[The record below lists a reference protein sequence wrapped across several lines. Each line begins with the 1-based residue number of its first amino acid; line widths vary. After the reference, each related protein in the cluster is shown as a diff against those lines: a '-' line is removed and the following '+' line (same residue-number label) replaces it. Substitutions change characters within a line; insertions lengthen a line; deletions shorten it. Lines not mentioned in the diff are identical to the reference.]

1 MAAEVDSFSSAI
13 NFWKNASLS
22 LLQKELDQ
30 QGLEIVE
37 KQKDGLIS
45 RKKLAEQTR
54 DFKKLADEE
63 KLQQFKG
70 LLKAYQTEIDSL
82 TKRTKYSENSF
93 LSIYKLLADA
103 PDPTPF
109 LEAAVDQ
116 STKLIDQDS
125 LSKENESLRQQLQ
138 EANKQLAIAKETA
151 SEASD
156 WKQKYEQ
163 LETKYQDSINEKVEE
178 KEQENKLQLNQKI
191 KYYKEREYD
200 LQKQLSQAHNQLTQL
215 KHSHDDSQAKLID
228 HSSKYDEEVVAKLAE
243 LDIVVMDLERAN
255 ARVVEAQSKNEIL
268 KEEIAKLKNKAN
280 DQQSHYAAEPK
291 HKEAE
296 MTRLI
301 SDLDNYKDVL
311 QKTEARLGKRIKD
324 LTAQLNTKTSELD
337 NTRESLKKYEDY
349 EEIKREL
356 EIMKYVEF
364 SIGED
369 DDGYQF
375 DTEGVLKT
383 SQDRKESLEV
393 RLMTKNK
400 KLENTN
406 TAIKGELADTK
417 RQLENTCAELE
428 TVRKTVQEQKGL
440 IEKLEEDVYRL
451 DQSKSEAGSGI
462 LTNSSS
468 TANLNFLTQPAADS
482 PRTSFDVSSSARED
496 KSILPIITGQ
506 RDRFRQRNAQLE
518 EELKKQESV
527 MEDLRGEVVMLK
539 QDNLKLY
546 EKLKFVHVWKEDRV
560 HGKQGNA
567 SVVNMGSDSAG
578 SPYRRAAGEGTSNGK
593 YDDPA
598 DKYGKLYEE
607 NMNPFTQFHRR
618 EENRRYQSLNPAEKV
633 TLSLTRLFVSNRW
646 SRYFFI
652 VYSLL
657 LHLLVMVTLYQLS
670 LWEECRHDHETP
682 NFANPMGLN
691 DNGGGMAGAVGGQLI

>member
-13 NFWKNASLS
+13 SFWKNANLGSL
-22 LLQKELDQ
+22 QNELDQ

-54 DFKKLADEE
+54 DFKKTSDEE
-63 KLQQFKG
+63 KLQQIKG

-116 STKLIDQDS
+116 STKLIDQES
-125 LSKENESLRQQLQ
+125 LIEENKMLRQQLE
-138 EANKQLAIAKETA
+138 EANKQLVAATQSASDA
-151 SEASD
+151 SE
-156 WKQKYEQ
+156 WKSKYNQ
-163 LETKYQDSINEKVEE
+163 LEAKFQDSINEKVEE
-178 KEQENKLQLNQKI
+178 KEQENKLQMNEKI
-191 KYYKEREYD
+191 RLYKEREYD
-200 LQKQLSQAHNQLTQL
+200 LQKQLSQAHDQLTQL
-215 KHSHDDSQAKLID
+215 KHSHDDSQARLID

-255 ARVVEAQSKNEIL
+255 ARVIEAQSKNEML
-268 KEEIAKLKNKAN
+268 KEEVAKLKSQAQVKESNEA
-280 DQQSHYAAEPK
+280 PK
-291 HKEAE
+291 QKEAE

-301 SDLDNYKDVL
+301 SDLENYKDVL
-311 QKTEARLGKRIKD
+311 QKTEARLGKKIKD
-324 LTAQLNTKTSELD
+324 LTTQLTAKSTELD
-337 NTRESLKKYEDY
+337 AIRESMKKYEDY

-364 SIGED
+364 STGDD
-369 DDGYQF
+369 DDGDQF
-375 DTEGVLKT
+375 DAEGVLKT
-383 SQDRKESLEV
+383 SQDNRDSLEV

-400 KLENTN
+400 RLENTN
-406 TAIKGELADTK
+406 TAFKSSLADSQK
-417 RQLENTCAELE
+417 ELE
-428 TVRKTVQEQKGL
+428 ATRMELEAVRKTVEEQKLL
-440 IEKLEEDVYRL
+440 IEKLEEDVYRM

-462 LTNSSS
+462 LTQSSS
-468 TANLNFLTQPAADS
+468 TANLNFLSQPSANS
-482 PRTSFDVSSSARED
+482 PRASIDVTSRED

-506 RDRFRQRNAQLE
+506 RDRFRQRNSQLE
-518 EELKKQESV
+518 EELKKQESN
-527 MEDLRGEVVMLK
+527 MEDLRGEVEMLK

-546 EKLKFVHVWKEDRV
+546 EKLKFVHVWKEERV
-560 HGKQGNA
+560 HGKQGNSA
-567 SVVNMGSDSAG
+567 VVNMNSDSAG
-578 SPYRRAAGEGTSNGK
+578 SPYRRGGEGTSNGK
-593 YDDPA
+593 YDDPS

-633 TLSLTRLFVSNRW
+633 TLSLTRLFVSNKW

-652 VYSLL
+652 IYSLL

-682 NFANPMGLN
+682 NFANPMGMN
-691 DNGGGMAGAVGGQLI
+691 DNGEGMAGAMGGQL

>member
-13 NFWKNASLS
+13 SFWKNANLSSL
-22 LLQKELDQ
+22 QNELDQ

-54 DFKKLADEE
+54 DFKKLTDEE
-63 KLQQFKG
+63 KLQQIKG
-70 LLKAYQTEIDSL
+70 LLKSYQTEIDSL

-125 LSKENESLRQQLQ
+125 LITENQKLRQQLE
-138 EANKQLAIAKETA
+138 EANKQLVATTQSASDA
-151 SEASD
+151 SE
-156 WKQKYEQ
+156 WKLKYEQ
-163 LETKYQDSINEKVEE
+163 LDSKFQDSINEKVEE
-178 KEQENKLQLNQKI
+178 KEQESKLQLNEKI
-191 KYYKEREYD
+191 RLYKEREHD
-200 LQKQLSQAHNQLTQL
+200 LQRQLSQAHGQLTQL
-215 KHSHDDSQAKLID
+215 KHSHDDSQARLID

-255 ARVVEAQSKNEIL
+255 ARVIEAQSKNEKL
-268 KEEIAKLKNKAN
+268 KEEIILYGHMHDDSPTEHNILC
-280 DQQSHYAAEPK
+280 STVVPK
-291 HKEAE
+291 QKEAE

-301 SDLDNYKDVL
+301 TDLGNYKDVL
-311 QKTEARLGKRIKD
+311 QKTETRLGKKIKD
-324 LTAQLNTKTSELD
+324 LTTQLSAKSTELD
-337 NTRESLKKYEDY
+337 AMRESMKKYEDY

-364 SIGED
+364 STGDD

-375 DTEGVLKT
+375 DAEGVLKT
-383 SQDRKESLEV
+383 SQDSKDSLEV

-400 KLENTN
+400 RLENTN
-406 TAIKGELADTK
+406 TAFKSSLAESKKELDVART
-417 RQLENTCAELE
+417 ELE
-428 TVRKTVQEQKGL
+428 AVRKTVEEQKSL
-440 IEKLEEDVYRL
+440 IEKLEEDVYRI

-462 LTNSSS
+462 LTQSSS
-468 TANLNFLTQPAADS
+468 TANLNFLSQPTVSS
-482 PRTSFDVSSSARED
+482 PRGSFDVSSRED

-518 EELKKQESV
+518 EELKKQESL
-527 MEDLRGEVVMLK
+527 MEDLRGEVDMLK

-546 EKLKFVHVWKEDRV
+546 EKLKFVHVWKEERV
-560 HGKQGNA
+560 HGKQ
-567 SVVNMGSDSAG
+567 VREGS
-578 SPYRRAAGEGTSNGK
+578 SNGK

-652 VYSLL
+652 IYSLL

-682 NFANPMGLN
+682 NFANPMGMI
-691 DNGGGMAGAVGGQLI
+691 DNGEGMAGGLGGQL